1 MMVFIIFRPLYITLS
16 IAYNKSIVAK
26 IIYTMIDINVFG
38 FDKCSFIIRSVVTH
52 KIFETIPSFHVK

>member
-1 MMVFIIFRPLYITLS
+1 MVFIIFRPLYITLS

-38 FDKCSFIIRSVVTH
+38 FDKCIL
-52 KIFETIPSFHVK
+52 